1 MKKRLLIA
9 SSLLFLLS
17 LSFLGPAPLP
27 CAEPQE
33 IVAEGTY
40 VMGDGETPIVA
51 EGRAVEQAK
60 RLAVEQAGTYVK
72 SYSRVKNF
80 EIAEDEIEVLASG
93 MMEISVLDKKRSI
106 EADAVKFWV
115 KIKAIVKP
123 DKIEIVAERVKSQ
136 GLGQEYEEIKKAYDK
151 SQAEVIRLKE
161 QLAAAKMEPERR
173 EIIGKIGLQE
183 KEFQARQL
191 YAEAMREFAA
201 DDTQKALTLLSQ
213 SIGRNPNF
221 APAHLFRGWIYYKR
235 EDFDK
240 ALPNFDKAVQLA
252 PALFG
257 AYAGRGMCHSRKNRF
272 SAAIAD
278 LSKSL
283 RLNSHPRADL
293 KVGIH
298 FHLGRSHLLGGDR
311 QQARRHLQIA
321 CNLGN
326 KDGCRLLT
334 SPRLKNLP

>member
-1 MKKRLLIA
+1 MKDRFRIA
-9 SSLLFLLS
+9 SSLLFFVSFSFLNLAA
-17 LSFLGPAPLP
+17 LSF
-27 CAEPQE
+27 AETKE
-33 IVAEGTY
+33 IVAEGIY

-136 GLGQEYEEIKKAYDK
+136 GLGQEYEEIKKAYDE
-151 SQAEVIRLKE
+151 SQAEVMRLKE
-161 QLAAAKMEPERR
+161 QLAATKMEPERR

-183 KEFQARQL
+183 KEFRARQL

-213 SIGRNPNF
+213 SIEGNPNF
-221 APAHLFRGWIYYKR
+221 APARLFRGWVYYKR
-235 EDFDK
+235 EDFDR
-240 ALPNFDKAVQLA
+240 AFPDFDKAAQLA
-252 PALFG
+252 PTLFG
-257 AYAGRGMCHSRKNRF
+257 AYAGRGMCHSRNNRF

-283 RLNSHPRADL
+283 QINPRPRADL

-298 FHLGRSHLLGGDR
+298 FHLGRSHLYGGDR

-321 CNLGN
+321 CDLGN

-334 SPRLKNLP
+334 APRLKNLP